1 MQRTLLDTLI
11 LIAASAA
18 VDAWLSRPTRL
29 DDIGV
34 IGIAAGLGLPI
45 VLSYKVEALIV
56 FGIALAGWLSG

>member
-1 MQRTLLDTLI
+1 MKRSFLDTLI